1 VDDDRNIAREITI
14 AELTDQLLPVAV
26 PLVAQHLWPE
36 RAVEERAARADANLR
51 SLLAWPL
58 AHLFLAVLD
67 TTAVGFASVHWG
79 FSTRHGQPILRIQDH
94 FTHPRHRRAGVARTL
109 VQHLADWA
117 RGQGAQRLE
126 LVTGT
131 DNIVARALYDAHGF
145 ECLSEKE
152 ISMRFLQ

>member
-1 VDDDRNIAREITI
+1 MNDDSSIAREITI
-14 AELTDQLLPVAV
+14 VELSEQILPVAM

-36 RAVEERAARADANLR
+36 RAVEETAARADTNLR
-51 SLLAWPL
+51 SLLAWPS

-67 TTAVGFASVHWG
+67 TTPVGFASVHWG
-79 FSTRHGQPILRIQDH
+79 FSTRHGQPILRIQDL

-109 VQHLADWA
+109 VHYLADWA

-131 DNIVARALYDAHGF
+131 DNTAARALYVALGF
-145 ECLSEKE
+145 ECLSRKE
-152 ISMRFLQ
+152 IYMRFLQ